1 MLKILQENVYG
12 LKEAIIS
19 SGYPMTS
26 GNEPKYSEDR
36 AIRLAQTPL
45 GSGHSNFLKGIVV
58 QFDVKYANY
67 WTPQFQRYS
76 HIDIVSSNSKMHRLT
91 KMDIKECCN
100 EFVDDIVIENLN
112 RWIEIYNGFP
122 LGVKSVKVG
131 NITMSDGFGQEQY
144 GQGYI
149 YRGESFSDKYGRDVV
164 MEERIG
170 IWMTKHEVFMKIIS
184 NCPMGLEQIM
194 SVSTNYL
201 QLKTIYNQRR
211 HHKLDDWQVFCD
223 WIETLPMA
231 KELII

>member
-76 HIDIVSSNSKMHRLT
+76 HIDIVSSNSKMYRLT

-100 EFVDDIVIENLN
+100 EFVDDVVIENLN
-112 RWIEIYNGFP
+112 KWI
-122 LGVKSVKVG
+122 
-131 NITMSDGFGQEQY
+131 
-144 GQGYI
+144 
-149 YRGESFSDKYGRDVV
+149 DKYNNYDVNSD
-164 MEERIG
+164 
-170 IWMTKHEVFMKIIS
+170 MTKHEVFMKIIS